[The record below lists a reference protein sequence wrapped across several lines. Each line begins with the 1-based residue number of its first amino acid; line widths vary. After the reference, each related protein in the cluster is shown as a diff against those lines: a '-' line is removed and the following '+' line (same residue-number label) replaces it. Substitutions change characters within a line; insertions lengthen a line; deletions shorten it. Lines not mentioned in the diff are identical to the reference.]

1 MFRRENDFI
10 KSLLDNTGIVYSTI
24 ECLDN
29 IPITPKLLLT
39 KRFESEYLNS
49 KYHLGNIDHI
59 EGIFKNPAGIFLYLS
74 KQDGDTIYKIKIIY
88 DVTQYDEV
96 ILFIKQLTKLK

>member
-39 KRFESEYLNS
+39 KRFERPSLDRTKVLDPVAGVENE
-49 KYHLGNIDHI
+49 I
-59 EGIFKNPAGIFLYLS
+59 EF
-74 KQDGDTIYKIKIIY
+74 T
-88 DVTQYDEV
+88 
-96 ILFIKQLTKLK
+96 